1 MYRKTYCRKAGVSPS
16 CKCQAFTLIELL
28 VVIAI
33 ISILAA
39 ILFPVF
45 ARARENARR
54 TSCLSNLKQMGI
66 ATMMYTQDYDEH
78 YPLTFIYWGSVLAWW
93 PDLLQPYLKNR
104 QVFICPSDSTP
115 GQYTSL
121 RPPGYPG
128 ILCSYGVNQ
137 VGWGTAGPI
146 MMPAATSGCAA
157 TTAGCP
163 IGLPASALAN
173 AANTIMITETFIEP
187 DVTNSFNSMQLSS
200 ANYIDVNCKTLGP
213 CKMDPRHFN
222 GYNFMF
228 ADGHAKWLRN
238 TTLDQWRAWGN

>member
-1 MYRKTYCRKAGVSPS
+1 MRKSTFVKDCRGEERTIRG
-16 CKCQAFTLIELL
+16 FTLIELL
-28 VVIAI
+28 VVVAI
-33 ISILAA
+33 IAVLAA

-54 TSCLSNLKQMGI
+54 ASCLSNLKQLGI

-78 YPLTFIYWGSVLAWW
+78 YPVTFIYWSSSQLAWW

-104 QVFICPSDSTP
+104 QVFICPNDSSP

-137 VGWGTAGPI
+137 VGWGAAGPI
-146 MMPAATSGCAA
+146 MMPAVLPSNCA
-157 TTAGCP
+157 TTGTCP
-163 IGLPASALAN
+163 IGLPLSALVN
-173 AANTIMITETFIEP
+173 PSNVIMITETYTDP
-187 DVTNSFNSMQLSS
+187 GTNSFNSMQLSS

-213 CKMDPRHFN
+213 CKMDPRHFD

-228 ADGHAKWLRN
+228 ADGHVKWLQH
-238 TTLDQWRAWGN
+238 TTLKQWEAFAN